1 MGRSSKREIR
11 VGFVVLLGIVGLFG
25 LLVVANGGPGFLAE
39 RRQIEVVYR
48 DGQGVRVGCPV
59 RVAGIEAGRVQ
70 AVELVEREG
79 ELWARVRITLPADI
93 ADRLRQDVRITVESG
108 LTGQSVVNVVST
120 GRSEVALVAGQT
132 VEGVE
137 SSFFDPIL
145 EQVGLGPVERKHLSH
160 VIAEVRQTIDEAGPR
175 LRGVLTSLDATAA
188 DVRATVADARP
199 RVVATVAEI
208 EGLARNIDDAKLA
221 AAVARID
228 NVLKNVEGL
237 LTENRPG
244 LTATLDSVQALA
256 AEMHALTVANRP
268 QVEALLAGLA
278 VTRQKLDAVLA
289 NAEVMTDQGASIL
302 TTNRADIDRTM
313 ANVRDAT
320 SYGLKLVQKIYG
332 NPFYLSPFYKPKPE
346 DIQAEEVYDAANT
359 FLMGAKEF
367 SDSLKTLEAMRG
379 QATTKREQDAYNRLF
394 QRAWALLE
402 PMGRTQQKLA
412 EGIQNNTRQRR

>member
-1 MGRSSKREIR
+1 MGRSTGREVR
-11 VGFVVLLGIVGLFG
+11 VGFVVLLGIAGLFG
-25 LLVVANGGPGFLAE
+25 LLMVANGGPGFLAQ

-48 DGQGVRVGCPV
+48 DGQGIRVGCPV
-59 RVAGIEAGRVQ
+59 RVAGIESGRVQ

-79 ELWARVRITLPADI
+79 ELWARVRITLPVEV

-120 GRSEVALVAGQT
+120 GRSEVALVEGQT

-160 VIAEVRQTIDEAGPR
+160 VIAEVRETIDEAGPR
-175 LRGVLTSLDATAA
+175 LRGVLTSLDATAE

-208 EGLARNIDDAKLA
+208 EGLAKNLDDSKL
-221 AAVARID
+221 VASVDRV
-228 NVLKNVEGL
+228 NKVLGHVEAL
-237 LTENRPG
+237 LSENRPG
-244 LTATLDSVQALA
+244 LTATLDSLRDLA
-256 AEMHALTVANRP
+256 AEIHGLTVANRP
-268 QVEALLAGLA
+268 KIETLLAGML
-278 VTRQKLDAVLA
+278 VTRQKLDEVLA

-313 ANVRDAT
+313 ANVRDTT

-332 NPFYLSPFYKPKPE
+332 NPFYLSPFYKPRPE
-346 DIQAEEVYDAANT
+346 DIQAEETYDAANT

-367 SDSLKTLEAMRG
+367 GDALKTLDAMRG

-394 QRAWALLE
+394 QRAWALME
-402 PMGRTQQKLA
+402 PMSRTQQKLA
-412 EGIQNNTRQRR
+412 EGIQSNTRQRR